1 MATNCTPVYGM
12 GSRVGW
18 VGSAARMA
26 CSTKA
31 AKGAAFLYSLFSYV
45 DLRVPGGMTVQ
56 PSCSPTSFTYSL
68 EVAHFRNC
76 FATSTCFED
85 FGIASPHDHAQP
97 APLGTLAVG
106 ALVNPVLS

>member
-12 GSRVGW
+12 GSAVEW

-26 CSTKA
+26 RITKS

-45 DLRVPGGMTVQ
+45 DLRVPGGTTVQ
-56 PSCSPTSFTYSL
+56 PSWAPTSLTYSL

-76 FATSTCFED
+76 FAVSTCLED
-85 FGIASPHDHAQP
+85 FGIARPHAQAQP

-106 ALVNPVLS
+106 